1 MKHLSPSEF
10 VDYVDGALD
19 PERTAHIAACG
30 VCRREAETLRATVH
44 EASIADAPE
53 PSPLFWDH
61 LRARVR
67 EEIAAPAPRTPWFRA
82 HLAQLTAAV
91 VALAVVAGILVSRT
105 PVEKRVERRSPLTND
120 YGKPLAALSSAQREP
135 SFLTAQPAAPKEDE
149 AWMLLQDAAED
160 LQIEDARAAGFSVR
174 PGVVD
179 RAVLDLS
186 ARERA
191 ELGRLIEDEIRQAR
205 RPTSR
210 AAKEIS

>member
-19 PERTAHIAACG
+19 PERTAHIAACA
-30 VCRREAETLRATVH
+30 VCRQEAETLRATVH

-67 EEIAAPAPRTPWFRA
+67 EDIAAPAPRTTWFRA
-82 HLAQLTAAV
+82 HLAQLTAAAA
-91 VALAVVAGILVSRT
+91 ALAVIGIVLVSRT
-105 PVEKRVERRSPLTND
+105 PVEKRVERRSPLTD
-120 YGKPLAALSSAQREP
+120 VYGKPLAALSSAQREP
-135 SFLTAQPAAPKEDE
+135 SSLTPEPAGPEDE
-149 AWMLLQDAAED
+149 AWILLQDAAED

-210 AAKEIS
+210 ATKENS